1 MSPFREASAVSARR
15 PTGMKKSNLLLA
27 ALGLAVFFFTA
38 SQLGWQSIWEQL
50 RRIGWAILLVAA
62 MRTGSQLLF
71 ALAWAWTIPA
81 SARRVPFFDLFRI
94 RLAGEAINYLIPS
107 GTFGGEPLK
116 AKLLSPSIGLANGL
130 AGVAV
135 GKFSQILAQ
144 LVVMVAGGLFASFT
158 LSVPSDVKAAMF
170 AALAVIGVGLGAIY
184 VGQRRGMFGWLAQ
197 HLVRLRV
204 GGRFIE
210 PRIEKLRKLDLII
223 SEIHTGQPGKFAAS
237 LAFNA
242 LGWLGGA
249 VEVFV
254 VLWLLGTPRSAGTAF
269 VIETMSLII
278 SAALFLVPWQA
289 GTQEAGKALI
299 FGLCGLSPASGFAV
313 GLIQRLRDMIWAGI
327 GLLCLATF
335 RDDDSRPGVPSKSRL
350 RFL

>member
-1 MSPFREASAVSARR
+1 
-15 PTGMKKSNLLLA
+15 MKKSNLLLA

-38 SQLGWQSIWEQL
+38 SQLGWQNIWEQL
-50 RRIGWAILLVAA
+50 RRIGWATLLVAV
-62 MRTGSQLLF
+62 MRTGTQLLF
-71 ALAWAWTIPA
+71 TLAWAWTIPV
-81 SARRVPFFDLFRI
+81 SAPRVPFYELFRI

-116 AKLLSPSIGLANGL
+116 AKLLSPSIGIANAL

-144 LVVMVAGGLFASFT
+144 LVVMVAGGLFASYT
-158 LSVPSDVKAAMF
+158 LNVPSDVKAAMF
-170 AALAVIGVGLGAIY
+170 AVLAVIGAGLCVIY

-197 HLVRLRV
+197 HLVRLRM

-210 PRIEKLRKLDLII
+210 PRIEKLRNLDRII
-223 SEIHTGQPGKFAAS
+223 SEIHTEQPRKFATS

-254 VLWLLGTPRSAGTAF
+254 VLWLLGTPRNAGIAF
-269 VIETMSLII
+269 VIEMLSLII

-299 FGLCGLSPASGFAV
+299 FGLCGLLPASGFAV

-335 RDDDSRPGVPSKSRL
+335 SDDDSRPGVSSKSRF

>member
-1 MSPFREASAVSARR
+1 
-15 PTGMKKSNLLLA
+15 MKKSNLLMA

-38 SQLGWQSIWEQL
+38 SQLGWQNIWEQL
-50 RRIGWAILLVAA
+50 RRMGWAILLVTV

-71 ALAWAWTIPA
+71 AVAWAWTIPT
-81 SARRVPFFDLFRI
+81 SARRVPFYDLFRI

-144 LVVMVAGGLFASFT
+144 LIVMAAGCLFASFT
-158 LSVPSDVKAAMF
+158 LNVPSDVKIAMF
-170 AALAVIGVGLGAIY
+170 AVLAVIGVGLAVIY
-184 VGQRRGMFGWLAQ
+184 AGQRRGMFGWLAQ

-204 GGRFIE
+204 GRRFIE
-210 PRIEKLRKLDLII
+210 PRLDKLRKLDRII
-223 SEIHTGQPGKFAAS
+223 GEIHSGQPGKFAAS
-237 LAFNA
+237 VAFNA

-249 VEVFV
+249 VEMFV

-313 GLIQRLRDMIWAGI
+313 GFIQRLRDMAWAGI
-327 GLLCLATF
+327 GLLFLANF
-335 RDDDSRPGVPSKSRL
+335 RDDDSRPDVPSKSQL
-350 RFL
+350 RSL